1 MHTTE
6 QIIFAI
12 TAAGILG
19 DAKRAAQSYDF
30 GGLKFIIRA
39 ALDLPLDQSDWI
51 RFGVLDDVAQA
62 ISN

>member
-12 TAAGILG
+12 TTAGVLG
-19 DAKRAAQSYDF
+19 DAERAAQTYDF

-39 ALDLPLDQSDWI
+39 ALDLSLAQSDWI
-51 RFGVLDDVAQA
+51 RFGVLADVAQA
-62 ISN
+62 LSN